1 MAHRAYFSSEPT
13 HMSVAS
19 SSLALAACCEGLV
32 MQGPESVITGLSS
45 DSRQILPGSLF
56 AALPGTST
64 SGTDFVQA
72 ALAAGAVAILH
83 DGQLD
88 LPVEVTQLIHPKPR
102 YALAL
107 LAAALYGHP
116 ARQMRLIAITG
127 TNGKTSTAAMIEAI
141 LNQQPEERV
150 GVIGTTGIRH
160 PGFAV
165 ANPLTTPDPITL
177 HKQLRA
183 MADNRCTT
191 VIIEV
196 SSHALDQYRTAGLP
210 WQVAVFTHLTRDH
223 LDYHKTEQAYFD
235 SKAALFL
242 RDAPAKAVIGI
253 DEPWGHSLL
262 LRCAGVLPVAT
273 FRMTAPTDGQD
284 KPDATPHAPT
294 IHPFYASQI
303 QLSWQI
309 SRFFLHTPEE
319 ILAIELPSA
328 ALFNVANALAAAA
341 TCWQLGLPGSVIVAG
356 LRQFRP
362 APGRMETILAG
373 QPFAVVVDYAHTP
386 DALERLLLTTRT
398 LTKGRIITV
407 FGCGGERDMG
417 KRFLMGEVAAR
428 LGELTIITD
437 DNPRSE
443 DPQAIRHAIL
453 QGCRQAS
460 GQVEEVPDRTQAIA
474 RAVCLA
480 RPDDAVLIA
489 GKGHETVQITAN
501 GSHPFD
507 DINTAR
513 QFLAE
518 RGWRA

>member
-1 MAHRAYFSSEPT
+1 MIAPSSCQ
-13 HMSVAS
+13 S
-19 SSLALAACCEGLV
+19 LAACCAGLV
-32 MQGPESVITGLSS
+32 MRGPDSVITGASA

-64 SGTDFVQA
+64 SGTHYVQA
-72 ALAAGAVAILH
+72 ALAAGAVAVLH
-83 DGQLD
+83 DGTLD

-116 ARQMRLIAITG
+116 ARQIKNLVAITG

-141 LNQQPEERV
+141 LSHQPGERV
-150 GVIGTTGIRH
+150 GVVGTTGIRH
-160 PGFAV
+160 PGFQI

-191 VIIEV
+191 VVMEV

-253 DEPWGHSLL
+253 EEPWGQSLAQ
-262 LRCAGVLPVAT
+262 RCAERMPVAT
-273 FRMTAPTDGQD
+273 FRMTAPTTGEA
-284 KPDATPHAPT
+284 KPEGAGSSATVY
-294 IHPFYASQI
+294 PFYADRI
-303 QLSWQI
+303 QLSWQA
-309 SRFFLHTPEE
+309 SRFLLHTPEE
-319 ILAIELPSA
+319 ILAIDLPGA
-328 ALFNVANALAAAA
+328 GLFNVANALAAGA
-341 TCWQLGLPGSVIVAG
+341 TCWHLGLPGSAIVAG

-386 DALERLLLTTRT
+386 DALERLLRTTRT

-407 FGCGGERDMG
+407 FGCGGDRDTG
-417 KRFLMGEVAAR
+417 KRSLMGRVAAR
-428 LGELTIITD
+428 LGAWTIVTD

-443 DPQAIRHAIL
+443 DPQAIRQAIL
-453 QGCRQAS
+453 QGCRQES
-460 GQVEEVPDRTQAIA
+460 GQVEEVPDRAQAIA
-474 RAVCLA
+474 RAVALA
-480 RPDDAVLIA
+480 RPDDALLIA
-489 GKGHETVQITAN
+489 GKGHETVQITAH
-501 GSHPFD
+501 GSQPFD
-507 DINTAR
+507 DIKTAR
-513 QFLAE
+513 HCLAE
-518 RGWRA
+518 RGWGEQP